1 MRVDRPKSSKGCLYT
16 FNRLHS
22 HFDKFGPPNLV
33 ELTLRLSP
41 RLKRPSTIVLQTN
54 VQFNSN
60 RHFLNG
66 PSNLRTVHFN
76 SFKSFGILDVHRC
89 LILKPKR
96 VIPVAHWSRLRYLKE
111 LQSNGLSVSSAL
123 VLDALVLVLVVHTLL
138 LNTTLNGLLT
148 LLIISKLITNKYLH
162 FKSFA
167 SIQGYMLVTDVGDEM
182 CWWQF

>member
-1 MRVDRPKSSKGCLYT
+1 MNDHVLNQTVQKIQSGQSAKVYGPGIIEINCPENRTDKSWISQRDENGRSYEMRVDRPKSSKGCLYT

-96 VIPVAHWSRLRYLKE
+96 VIPVAH
-111 LQSNGLSVSSAL
+111 
-123 VLDALVLVLVVHTLL
+123 
-138 LNTTLNGLLT
+138 
-148 LLIISKLITNKYLH
+148 
-162 FKSFA
+162 
-167 SIQGYMLVTDVGDEM
+167 
-182 CWWQF
+182 